1 MISTI
6 ERSPIELHL
15 ADGGHVIVAFADPA
29 ARDGEIGDAFV
40 AAILEVDGGERD
52 VERAICHEAADL
64 GLHCAV
70 SASRHPTV
78 LVIADAAT

>member
-1 MISTI
+1 MMIST

-15 ADGGHVIVAFADPA
+15 SDGGHVIVAFADPT

-52 VERAICHEAADL
+52 VERAICDEAADL

-70 SASRHPTV
+70 SATRHPTV
-78 LVIADAAT
+78 LVIADQAT